1 MTVRR
6 RRNPSTKVRARRNKF
21 GAKRTQVG
29 DRKFDSKAEARR
41 YMELRALEQ
50 AGAITG
56 LRCQVRYPLT
66 AHNVKIGHYVAD
78 FVYVRGDVVGGAEC
92 REVVEDVKGIE
103 TQLFRWKA
111 RHFAAEYGREIEV
124 VHMDRERKAKAA
136 KRAKGKTPRA

>member
-1 MTVRR
+1 VRR
-6 RRNPSTKVRARRNKF
+6 PRNPSTTGRRPKRNKF

-41 YMELRALEQ
+41 YVELRALEQ

-56 LRCQVRYPLT
+56 LRCQVRYSLT

-124 VHMDRERKAKAA
+124 VRMDRERKAKAA
-136 KRAKGKTPRA
+136 KSRRTIQR